1 MHLKNLRCKDFKS
14 ESSSTLSIPTIHFP
28 NWKIWSHLSDFTP
41 TIGKISSHFTPTIAA
56 LRRKPTIPIP
66 ILRLL
71 HWATHKSAIQ
81 ISHKEVTETERYR
94 DRQRVVKDCKKTM
107 VFSTIISSSPHLY
120 LPRRVPTNLSPPP
133 IRCSSSSSSS
143 SVSTQFDLKTYW
155 TTLIGEVN
163 QKLEEAIPVQ
173 YPEKIYE
180 AMRYS
185 VLAKGGKRAPP
196 VMCVAAC
203 ELFGGNRLAAFPTA
217 CALEMVLPFPFLF
230 FLFDLICFCFCYLRA
245 EFAFDFLF
253 LEA

>member
-1 MHLKNLRCKDFKS
+1 
-14 ESSSTLSIPTIHFP
+14 
-28 NWKIWSHLSDFTP
+28 
-41 TIGKISSHFTPTIAA
+41 
-56 LRRKPTIPIP
+56 
-66 ILRLL
+66 
-71 HWATHKSAIQ
+71 
-81 ISHKEVTETERYR
+81 
-94 DRQRVVKDCKKTM
+94 M

-120 LPRRVPTNLSPPP
+120 LPRRVPANLRPPP
-133 IRCSSSSSSS
+133 IRCSASSSSS

-217 CALEMVLPFPFLF
+217 CALEMVLPFPFPF
-230 FLFDLICFCFCYLRA
+230 SF
-245 EFAFDFLF
+245 
-253 LEA
+253 